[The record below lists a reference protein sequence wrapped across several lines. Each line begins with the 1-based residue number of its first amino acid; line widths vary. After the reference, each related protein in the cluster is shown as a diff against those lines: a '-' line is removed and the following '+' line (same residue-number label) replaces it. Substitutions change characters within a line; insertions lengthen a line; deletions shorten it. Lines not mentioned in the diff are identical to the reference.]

1 MSYFLKISICLCV
14 CVSVCFRKELVDNGD
29 LSVTED
35 LKFGGLVLKKHPKSP
50 ETFSHRLDLT
60 VYCYMLILN
69 EK

>member
-1 MSYFLKISICLCV
+1 MC
-14 CVSVCFRKELVDNGD
+14 VCFRKELVDNGD

-50 ETFSHRLDLT
+50 ETFSHRLDHT
-60 VYCYMLILN
+60 VYCYMPILN

>member
-14 CVSVCFRKELVDNGD
+14 CVCFRKELVDNGD

-60 VYCYMLILN
+60 VYCILN